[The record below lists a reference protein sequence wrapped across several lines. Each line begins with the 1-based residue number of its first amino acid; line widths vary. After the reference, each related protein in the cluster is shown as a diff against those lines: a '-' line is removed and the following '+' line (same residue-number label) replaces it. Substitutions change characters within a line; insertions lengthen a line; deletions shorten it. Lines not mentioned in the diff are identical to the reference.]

1 MVMKLLRAGIFIFLL
16 LLTGAAAHAQTIMG
30 SVVDA
35 QTNEPLPFV
44 NVFISN
50 TTKGTQTDVKGAFVL
65 KVQSAGYAK
74 VVASMVGY
82 KTFEQEFVLR
92 PDETRRL
99 FIRLSVDTKF
109 LNEVKISGKRD
120 KQWKRLYKDFER
132 AFLGRSK
139 NARNSKVLNPYDIN
153 VTKKRQILTA
163 NAAKA
168 IEIDNKALGYHLSYQ
183 LDDFES
189 TADAYQF
196 GGQLLFKLMPSAN
209 EAESQTWE
217 RNRND
222 TYRGSLRHFLAAVV
236 QKKSQKEGFR
246 VYLEETPS
254 ENLARSRYFKSNALL
269 EINVDTL
276 AQFNAALQRVSLPNY
291 RYEIHYLNRRDPQNW
306 YFDLNEEVSW
316 LEIDGNF
323 LAFSYNGIVENS
335 RQLETIGSM
344 SKRRVADLLPEDYQ
358 PTDSLSSTLF
368 DNAGLIPNFQKQ
380 EKFLLSLNDN
390 VYAAGDTVQFDVEVL
405 DATTHH
411 PVGQTLV
418 YLTIRSENQLIE
430 QQKLW
435 IDQGKFS
442 GKWVIPDSL
451 QSDTYQLIAH
461 NNWARNFDER
471 FWGRKNIRVITNTPL
486 QNPVEDSVQTT
497 FFPESGNFISGLS
510 NRVGFKSFTK
520 AGNPVSIKGW
530 VLTPTAD
537 TIAAFHSNEQG
548 YGSFY
553 VNPPLGQ
560 TLKAILSNGT
570 VVAFPQAV
578 AKGYIIQTEVLKDT
592 AAVTIRIINNLLP
605 AEWKP
610 MRLLVHLR
618 GQILYEAIVTP
629 KRNLTVAKIPREDLE
644 GAGVMQIL
652 LLDGLNHPIATH
664 AFYQPAVETDD
675 EPKAQFDPLLF
686 ESELYGGNFALTQ
699 ADSNLLKNTELILL
713 THAIRSYSLE
723 KPPSFEY
730 KTGLN
735 ITGKLTQENGKPIA
749 NTTIIGFVNSDSP
762 QLNFQGITD
771 KSGHFSSPPLS
782 FFGKAE
788 VVIQVQNGVKAA
800 IVSLDTLPSCIPQW
814 GWIHAVPISDSAMKN
829 ATNRL
834 IQRKNN
840 LPLVITKSIERDF
853 RRNYP
858 KADIT
863 IKVDERS
870 MKGFTF
876 FRILDFAPKSLII
889 KGNGAYFAGADNLKT
904 NEPGLALL
912 IDGLPTTWES
922 LKSLYGFDIEAIDI
936 LKEQSLP
943 GTKGVM
949 NVLLRPESVFL
960 SDQGIKR
967 FIITGFLG
975 DKK

>member
-1 MVMKLLRAGIFIFLL
+1 MNSRWFKSLVFLL
-16 LLTGAAAHAQTIMG
+16 LLLLVQKVLSQTITG
-30 SVVDA
+30 QVTDN
-35 QTNEPLPFV
+35 QTNEPIPFV

-50 TTKGTQTDVKGAFVL
+50 TTQGTQTDVKGNFTL
-65 KVQSAGYAK
+65 KLQTSGYSK

-82 KTFEQEFVLR
+82 KSFEQEFVLR
-92 PDETRRL
+92 PGEVRRL
-99 FIRLSVDTKF
+99 TIKLQTDTKY
-109 LNEVKISGKRD
+109 LNEVKVSGKRD

-132 AFLGRSK
+132 EFLGRTK
-139 NARNSKVLNPYDIN
+139 NARNSKITNPYQIDIK
-153 VTKKRQILTA
+153 KKRQVLIA
-163 NAAKA
+163 NADQA
-168 IEIDNKALGYHLSYQ
+168 IEIENKALGYGISYQ
-183 LDDFES
+183 LERFQVTG
-189 TADAYQF
+189 TAYEF
-196 GGQLLFKLMPSAN
+196 SGKTLFKLLPATDEN
-209 EAESQTWE
+209 QTQVWE
-217 RNRND
+217 NNRNQ
-222 TYRGSLRHFLAAVV
+222 TYRGSLRHFLKAVANRR
-236 QKKSQKEGFR
+236 SQKEGFR
-246 VYLEETPS
+246 VYFEIDSTEKIS
-254 ENLARSRYFKSNALL
+254 RNRYFSRNALI
-269 EINVDTL
+269 EVNPDTL
-276 AQFNAALQRVSLPNY
+276 AQLNSVLQRVTLPG
-291 RYEIHYLNRRDPQNW
+291 RRFEIHYLNRRDPQNW
-306 YFDLNEEVSW
+306 YFDLDREISW
-316 LEIDGNF
+316 LEIKAKTLD
-323 LAFSYNGIVENS
+323 FSYNGILENS
-335 RQLETIGSM
+335 RQIETIGSM
-344 SKRRVADLLPEDYQ
+344 SKRRIADLLPDDYQ

-380 EKFLLSLNDN
+380 EKFLLSLNN
-390 VYAAGDTVQFDVEVL
+390 NIYAAGDTVQFDVEVL

-510 NRVGFKSFTK
+510 NRVGLASFTK

-553 VNPPLGQ
+553 VNPHPGQ

-570 VVAFPQAV
+570 VVSFPQAV

-592 AAVTIRIINNLLP
+592 AAVTIKIINNLLP

-644 GAGVMQIL
+644 GTGVMQIL

-664 AFYQPAVETDD
+664 AFYQPAVETD
-675 EPKAQFDPLLF
+675 EESKPQFDTLLF
-686 ESELYGGNFALTQ
+686 ESELYGGNFSLTP
-699 ADSNLLKNTELILL
+699 ADSNLLKNTELLLL
-713 THAIRSYSLE
+713 TQAVRSYSLE

-735 ITGKLTQENGKPIA
+735 ITGKLTQESGKPIVNA
-749 NTTIIGFVNSDSP
+749 PIIGFINSDST

-800 IVSLDTLPSCIPQW
+800 VILLDTLPSYIPQW
-814 GWIHAVPISDSAMKN
+814 VWIPGVPISDSAMKN
-829 ATNRL
+829 ATDRL

-840 LPLVITKSIERDF
+840 LTSVVTKSIQRDF

-889 KGNGAYFAGADNLKT
+889 KGDGAYFAGADHLKT
-904 NEPGLALL
+904 NETKLALL

-936 LKEQSLP
+936 IKEQSLP
-943 GTKGVM
+943 GTKGIM
-949 NVLLRPESVFL
+949 NVLLKPESGFL
-960 SDQGIKR
+960 ADQGIKR
-967 FIITGFLG
+967 FVITGFSG